1 MIKFCHHAVQNI
13 FPVRLL
19 DGFVKLSQMYG
30 CSSFLICYY
39 NKHHYWSN
47 LVEKRISS
55 ILQITLHYQGKS
67 SHDLKI
73 ESNRDTV
80 LTDFSQAHLQRPC
93 LYSPGPLA
101 QRWYCSQCAM
111 LYYINYQSAITPQ
124 KCCKLHTSQQLQQ
137 LLRTQRGWVQNRL
150 KFMDARGNSQFAV
163 ALEKAL
169 DPGWGPDLTL
179 GESHDHM
186 ERSTTHWERFN
197 KEMLGG
203 IRQYLTLRGRV
214 PVLNINSTEGKD
226 SSTLIGYTPQIENY
240 KYHHWK
246 KRGNYNF
253 LK

>member
-13 FPVRLL
+13 FLVRLL

-30 CSSFLICYY
+30 CSSFLICCY
-39 NKHHYWSN
+39 NKHYYWSN

-101 QRWYCSQCAM
+101 QRWYCSQCVM

-124 KCCKLHTSQQLQQ
+124 KCCQLHTSQQLQQ
-137 LLRTQRGWVQNRL
+137 LLRTQSGWVQNRL
-150 KFMDARGNSQFAV
+150 KFMDARGNSVCSSFEENFGSRV
-163 ALEKAL
+163 E
-169 DPGWGPDLTL
+169 T
-179 GESHDHM
+179 
-186 ERSTTHWERFN
+186 RSDA
-197 KEMLGG
+197 
-203 IRQYLTLRGRV
+203 GRV
-214 PVLNINSTEGKD
+214 LRAYGEIHNSLRKNQQGNARWYKAIPDPHKKSPSLKYQFHRGKGQFNP
-226 SSTLIGYTPQIENY
+226 SRIYTPNWTLHVPSLKE
-240 KYHHWK
+240 
-246 KRGNYNF
+246 KR
-253 LK
+253 